1 MIRTVPRFFTLLAI
15 PALLFG
21 HATPRPL
28 HASIEQPDVRTLPWA
43 GAGLDARQAAA
54 HLLDRFSFGP
64 QPGDIDRVVSMGLEA
79 WFAEQ
84 LAGAH
89 PDTAL
94 DKRLAPLK
102 SLDLTLHQ
110 TVERYPRPSSL
121 LRAMRREGTL
131 PEGMEAQ
138 IAEGDRDELRRVAA
152 GMLREQGLRP
162 QRELLGEMLAQKLLR
177 ARYSENQLHEVLVDF
192 WFNHFNVSTTDNE
205 ARPYVGLYE
214 RDAIR
219 PHVTGRFRDMLG
231 ATARHPAMLLYL
243 DNARSVA
250 EEGVE
255 TALDRTRRRAG
266 LGRSGARAAR
276 FEPGRGSDRSPGAD
290 SERAR
295 RRPSGLNENYAR
307 ELLELHTLGVDGGY
321 DQQDVREVARA
332 FTGWTAE
339 PPRRLMD
346 EAGSRRLER
355 ARRLPASS
363 GFVFESGFVFRPDV
377 HDAERKRVLGTRLP
391 AGRGIEDGEAVLDLL
406 ADHPSTARHI
416 ARKLAIRFVADA
428 PPEPLVATLASTFA
442 ATRGDLA
449 ATLWTLVEHEAFWA
463 EAARH
468 QKIKSPFELAV
479 SALRALDV
487 RVHRPRG
494 AIEWVERM
502 GQPLY
507 AYQAPTGFPDRA
519 ASWVNTGA
527 LLARMNFGLA
537 LASGQVAGTRVDLA
551 ALVGGR
557 EPPSTEEALA
567 TYAALLLPERDPSE
581 TVRRLAPSLTDPDLA
596 GKLAAELPP
605 PASHD
610 GSPDAS
616 PDASPSPEPGS
627 RSSSRSLDQ
636 VVGLILGSPAFQ
648 RR

>member
-1 MIRTVPRFFTLLAI
+1 MIRTAPRFFTLLAI
-15 PALLFG
+15 PALLLG
-21 HATPRPL
+21 HAG
-28 HASIEQPDVRTLPWA
+28 TLPLQARTDQREARTMPWRA
-43 GAGLDARQAAA
+43 AGLDARQAAT
-54 HLLDRFSFGP
+54 HFLDRFTFGP
-64 QPGDIDRVVSMGLEA
+64 RPGDINRVVAMGLEA
-79 WFAEQ
+79 WFTEQ
-84 LAGAH
+84 LAAAH

-94 DKRLAPLK
+94 DNRLEPLE

-121 LRAMRREGTL
+121 LREMRREGTL
-131 PEGMEAQ
+131 PEGMEEQ
-138 IAEGDRDELRRVAA
+138 IAEGDRDELRRAAA
-152 GMLREQGLRP
+152 GILRAQGLRP
-162 QRELLGEMLAQKLLR
+162 QRELYKEMLAQKLLR

-192 WFNHFNVSTTDNE
+192 WFNHFNVSTLDNE

-219 PHVTGRFRDMLG
+219 PHVAGHFRDMLG

-255 TALDRTRRRAG
+255 TAFDRTRRRS
-266 LGRSGARAAR
+266 GRTGSGARAAR
-276 FEPGRGSDRSPGAD
+276 FDGRTRKGE

-346 EAGSRRLER
+346 EAGSRRLDR

-377 HDAERKRVLGTRLP
+377 HDAERKIVLGTRLP
-391 AGRGIEDGEAVLDLL
+391 AGRGIQDGEAVLDLL
-406 ADHPSTARHI
+406 ASHPSTAHHI
-416 ARKLAIRFVADA
+416 ARKLAIRFVADE
-428 PPEPLVATLASTFA
+428 PPEPLVAALASTFA
-442 ATRGDLA
+442 ATQGDLA
-449 ATLWTLVEHEAFWA
+449 ATLWALVEHEAFWA
-463 EAARH
+463 EAFRH
-468 QKIKSPFELAV
+468 QKIKSPLELAV
-479 SALRALDV
+479 SALRTLDV
-487 RVHRPRG
+487 TVHRPRG
-494 AIEWVERM
+494 VIEWVERM

-519 ASWVNTGA
+519 SSWVNTGA

-537 LASGQVAGTRVDLA
+537 LANGQIEGTRIDLA
-551 ALVGGR
+551 ALADGR
-557 EPPSTEEALA
+557 EPASAEEALA
-567 TYAALLLPERDPSE
+567 AYVTLLLPERDPFE
-581 TVRRLAPSLTDPDLA
+581 TIRRLTPSLTDPELPS
-596 GKLAAELPP
+596 KLGAEL
-605 PASHD
+605 ST
-610 GSPDAS
+610 DARDTS
-616 PDASPSPEPGS
+616 ARDRLSQSPSGP
-627 RSSSRSLDQ
+627 LAQ